1 MKIRRKSQSMFLQYI
16 VKSNTFRNDSEFL
29 VYVCFRCS
37 SLHQIDLRGKSVHL
51 DGAKFI
57 PILFWYDGTHIAR

>member
-1 MKIRRKSQSMFLQYI
+1 MFLQYI
-16 VKSNTFRNDSEFL
+16 VKSNTFRNESEL
-29 VYVCFRCS
+29 VYFCSRCS